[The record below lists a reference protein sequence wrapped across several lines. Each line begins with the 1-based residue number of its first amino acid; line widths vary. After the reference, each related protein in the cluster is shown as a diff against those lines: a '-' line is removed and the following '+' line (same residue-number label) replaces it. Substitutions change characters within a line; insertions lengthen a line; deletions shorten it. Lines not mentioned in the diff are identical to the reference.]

1 MPMARLSRAERCK
14 IGKHTPVPARKQ
26 CEGDVHRGVCRYC
39 RSPIMRTQAT
49 RIWFLATMLA

>member
-1 MPMARLSRAERCK
+1 MARLSRAERCK

>member
-1 MPMARLSRAERCK
+1 MSRKLTRAERCQ
-14 IGKHTPVPARKQ
+14 IGRHTPVPVRKQ

-49 RIWFLATMLA
+49 RIWFLSTVLA